1 MKKLLSCV
9 KSSADHACSP
19 RSSFGEAVR
28 QAGFTL
34 IELLVVIGILGVL
47 AAALVATIDP
57 FEQLNK
63 AQDAN
68 VKNSSVEFLNANIR
82 YFTTHNAMPWF
93 TTADGGVACYD
104 ATGVLSGIALTLMSD
119 PDNSDISTCMG
130 VLIAEGE
137 LKQGFRTFSGLNKI
151 LITNPNPQTGGVNDV
166 IACFKPV
173 SKSGQK
179 DPATKYG
186 ADGGLPLATC
196 KSATPPGTENC
207 YWCAQ

>member
-1 MKKLLSCV
+1 MKKLLRNF
-9 KSSADHACSP
+9 KSN
-19 RSSFGEAVR
+19 V
-28 QAGFTL
+28 GFTL

-47 AAALVATIDP
+47 ASALVATIDP

-93 TTADGGVACYD
+93 SVADGGVYCEPPD
-104 ATGVLSGIALTLMSD
+104 TTLSGIALSLMSD
-119 PDNSDISTCMG
+119 TSNLDTSTCMG

-151 LITNPNPQTGGVNDV
+151 FITNPNPQTGGVNDV
-166 IACFKPV
+166 IACFMPA
-173 SKSGQK
+173 SKAGQK
-179 DPATKYG
+179 EIATKYLING
-186 ADGGLPLATC
+186 DPGINC
-196 KSATPPGTENC
+196 KSATPPGTVNC